1 MVNYNGRIWEIY
13 SQAVELLA
21 YVLLPFFNNSSKL
34 ANGESNEDLSG
45 FIGSQSC
52 DQITVVSGTWVVKCS
67 VSLDAALH
75 ISPSQSSELMR
86 LLKNGPV
93 LVLVLVRCLMLV
105 VRRVG

>member
-1 MVNYNGRIWEIY
+1 MDSSEVNHVTRLQK
-13 SQAVELLA
+13 QAQLVELA
-21 YVLLPFFNNSSKL
+21 FVIK
-34 ANGESNEDLSG
+34 
-45 FIGSQSC
+45 
-52 DQITVVSGTWVVKCS
+52 TVVSGMWVAKCS

-75 ISPSQSSELMR
+75 VSPSQSSELMR